1 MAFKEASKCCERF
14 GIDDIDFHL
23 DEAAS
28 VALLELSAHPP
39 KFDPSRG
46 ARVKTL
52 IYTIVQRA
60 VLKYF
65 GRECRHVSRLKQ
77 REETETESGEI
88 MDGVYADPQP
98 GVKEKRPS
106 ELTTS
111 GWTTDDILSFIDN
124 EESRKLCR
132 LFIECDGNASEVAR
146 RMNLSEGTIRYRL
159 KVLGPKLL
167 AAGFNPFS
175 AGGTP

>member
-1 MAFKEASKCCERF
+1 M
-14 GIDDIDFHL
+14 
-23 DEAAS
+23 
-28 VALLELSAHPP
+28 
-39 KFDPSRG
+39 
-46 ARVKTL
+46 KTL

-65 GRECRHVSRLKQ
+65 GRECRHVNRLKQ

-98 GVKEKRPS
+98 GSTEKRPS

-111 GWTTDDILSFIDN
+111 GWTTDDIFAFIDN

-132 LFIECDGNASEVAR
+132 LVIECDGNVSEAAR
-146 RMNLSEGTIRYRL
+146 RMKLTEGAVRSRL
-159 KVLGPKLL
+159 KLLGPKLL
-167 AAGFNPFS
+167 AAGFNPFLQG
-175 AGGTP
+175 GGT